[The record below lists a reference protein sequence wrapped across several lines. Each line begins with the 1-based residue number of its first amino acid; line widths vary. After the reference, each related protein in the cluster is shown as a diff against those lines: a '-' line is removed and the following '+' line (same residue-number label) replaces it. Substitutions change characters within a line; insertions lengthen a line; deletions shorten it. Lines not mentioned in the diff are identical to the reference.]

1 MAVELGVVVSH
12 PVDSIERMFD
22 RRKTED
28 GRRQTAARE
37 DGVVAL
43 QTALFGAAEEAGD
56 GGLVA
61 PAKPL
66 PWGGSD
72 RHRHRE
78 IGSA

>member
-12 PVDSIERMFD
+12 QVDSIERMFD
-22 RRKTED
+22 PETAD
-28 GRRQTAARE
+28 GRRQTAARKT
-37 DGVVAL
+37 L
-43 QTALFGAAEEAGD
+43 RCLFGAAEEAGD